1 MVIPFDHPHAPHC
14 LPRHLLT
21 DPLYVLSSFHHYKF
35 FLFLRFSHCSRK
47 AVPLPYKKIIVFFTV
62 LTFLVSIIPA
72 YANVH
77 TDPVIS
83 AVLYDSMFIIIK
95 YTGYPESIRQTSAF
109 ITLID
114 LTSIDTHKT
123 GFKPTTRLYSHNN
136 RHLTW
141 LSVWPFFWGQTNA
154 YCIPCN

>member
-21 DPLYVLSSFHHYKF
+21 DHFITII
-35 FLFLRFSHCSRK
+35 FLFLRFHTAAEKQYRCHTKNNR
-47 AVPLPYKKIIVFFTV
+47 FFHHV